1 MMKFFKLILI
11 VVSLSA
17 ASLPAR
23 ADGLKTENVILIT
36 LDGVRWEEVFRGVDK
51 AFFDQKEY
59 NAYHKTHE
67 SFKTTFALGSQEKNR
82 AAVFPFLWS
91 TVATKGQLYGNRD
104 KGSAASVSNPY
115 HFSYPGYNEILTG
128 LPDPRLDSND
138 KVPNPNVNVLEW
150 LNGRDG
156 FKGKTAAFGSWDVF
170 PYILN
175 EARSGVP
182 VNAGFEQMEGMDGN
196 ARVAFL
202 NQLQKEVPSPWDTVR
217 LDAFTF
223 GFAFEYLKEKAPRM
237 LYISLGETDDFAHE
251 GFYDQYILAA
261 RRADEFIGRIWTW
274 VQSDPRYKDKTT
286 LIVTTDHGR
295 GAPLENWKHHGRFK
309 YKDENGVEKLSDF
322 PGDQAIWM
330 AVIGPDTPASG
341 EMSNAGEVYQNQVAA
356 TAAKFLGLTYEDSH
370 PELEAGAPIDSMF
383 K

>member
-1 MMKFFKLILI
+1 MMKFFKLII
-11 VVSLSA
+11 VAFSVAFA
-17 ASLPAR
+17 ALPAR
-23 ADGLKTENVILIT
+23 AEELKTENVILIT

-51 AFFDQKEY
+51 KFFDQKDY

-67 SFKTTFALGSQEKNR
+67 AFKETYNQGSAEKNR

-104 KGSAASVSNPY
+104 KGSAVSVTNPY

-128 LPDPRLDSND
+128 LPDPRVDSND
-138 KVPNPNVNVLEW
+138 KVLNPNVNVLEW
-150 LNGRDG
+150 LNKQKGFEGRE
-156 FKGKTAAFGSWDVF
+156 AAFGSWDVF

-182 VNAGFEQMEGMDGN
+182 VNAGFEEMTGMGDN
-196 ARVAFL
+196 EKVAFL
-202 NQLQKEVPSPWDTVR
+202 NELQKEVPSPWDTVR

-223 GFAFEYLKEKAPRM
+223 GFAFEYLKEKAPRL

-251 GFYDQYILAA
+251 GFYDQYVLAA
-261 RRADEFIGRIWTW
+261 HRADDFIGRIWSW

-295 GAPLENWKHHGRFK
+295 GAALENWKHHGRFH
-309 YKDENGVEKLSDF
+309 YTDKDGADKVSDF
-322 PGDQAIWM
+322 PGDGAIWM
-330 AVIGPDTPASG
+330 AVIGPDTPAGG
-341 EMSNAGEVYQNQVAA
+341 EMQNTEEVYQKQIAA

-370 PELEAGAPIDSMF
+370 PDMDAGAPIDSMF